1 MNRSR
6 LGGQLLRC
14 ESPMQSS
21 LITRLCSAGG
31 LILTLAAPGFAFS
44 DTQNFWA
51 SRCIQELANRGIV
64 GGYPD
69 GSFRPNNPVT
79 RAEFAAL
86 VDRAFLTGSGTR
98 GGATFRDVSRNFWA
112 YDAINQAAGA
122 GFLSGYPDGT
132 FRPAQNIPR
141 VQVLVALSSGL
152 NVTPTQSPEVILN
165 RLYQDAMSIPA
176 YARPG
181 VAAASEQQLV
191 VNYPEV
197 TILRPNQLASRA
209 DVAASLC
216 QGLRLAAIP
225 NQYIA
230 GYVPATPAQPRTA
243 TIPQGTLMV
252 TRSGT
257 QRVILAPQETL
268 PLTLNVAQ
276 EVRDSQGRVVIPA
289 GSTIQGR
296 LQGSQFVAQTITI
309 GGQTLPLNATSQP
322 VRRTQAV
329 TERSLRPIL
338 PGALVGTAAA
348 ALIAGVSGDRR
359 IEAGEVLAG
368 TVTGAAAGLNW
379 GRKPEQALRDFG
391 IGAGLGAAVGGLSGD
406 RRVTPTEVL
415 GGAVLGSVVGGAA
428 DRRQIREVIV
438 VEPATD
444 LVLTVNQPLAVPLP

>member
-1 MNRSR
+1 MHTTWMTR
-6 LGGQLLRC
+6 LGL
-14 ESPMQSS
+14 
-21 LITRLCSAGG
+21 AGG
-31 LILTLAAPGFAFS
+31 LILTLATPGFAFS

-86 VDRAFLTGSGTR
+86 VDRAFLTGSGAR

-132 FRPAQNIPR
+132 FRPEQNIPR

-152 NVTPTQSPEVILN
+152 NVTPTQPPAGILN
-165 RLYQDAMSIPA
+165 RLYQDAMSIPD

-191 VNYPEV
+191 VNYPDV
-197 TILRPNQLASRA
+197 NILRPNQLASRA

-230 GYVPATPAQPRTA
+230 GYMPTTPAQPSTA

-268 PLTLNVAQ
+268 PLTLDVAQ

-289 GSTIQGR
+289 GSKIQGR
-296 LQGSQFVAQTITI
+296 LQPAGPGSQFVAQTITI

-322 VRRTQAV
+322 VRRTQEV
-329 TERSLRPIL
+329 SERSLRPIL

-379 GRKPEQALRDFG
+379 GRKPGQALRDFG

-444 LVLTVNQPLAVPLP
+444 LVLTVNEPLTVPLP

>member
-1 MNRSR
+1 MHNSLRLR
-6 LGGQLLRC
+6 LLGG
-14 ESPMQSS
+14 
-21 LITRLCSAGG
+21 GG
-31 LILTLAAPGFAFS
+31 LVLALATPGFAFS

-51 SRCIQELANRGIV
+51 NTCIQQLANRSIV

-79 RAEFAAL
+79 RAEFATM
-86 VDRAFLTGSGTR
+86 VNQAFLSSSGAR
-98 GGATFRDVSRNFWA
+98 SGGNFRDVSQNFWA
-112 YDAINQAAGA
+112 YDAISQAAGA

-132 FRPAQNIPR
+132 FRPGQNIPR
-141 VQVLVALSSGL
+141 VQVLVALASGL
-152 NVTPTQSPEVILN
+152 NVTPTQSPEVTLT
-165 RLYQDAMSIPA
+165 RLYQDAGSIPD

-197 TILRPNQLASRA
+197 NVLRPNQLATRA

-230 GYVPATPAQPRTA
+230 GYAPAAPAQPQTA
-243 TIPQGTLMV
+243 TLPQGTLIL

-257 QRVILAPQETL
+257 QRVILAPQESI
-268 PLTLNVAQ
+268 PLSLNVAQ
-276 EVRDSQGRVVIPA
+276 EVRDSQGRVVLPA

-296 LQGSQFVAQTITI
+296 LQPAGQGSQFVAQQITVR
-309 GGQTLPLNATSQP
+309 GQTLALNATSP
-322 VRRTQAV
+322 VVRRTQEV
-329 TERSLRPIL
+329 SERSLRPIL

-368 TVTGAAAGLNW
+368 TVAGAAAGLNV
-379 GRKPEQALRDFG
+379 GRNPGPALRDFG
-391 IGAGLGAAVGGLSGD
+391 IGAGLGAAVAGLSGN
-406 RRVTPTEVL
+406 RQVTPTHVL
-415 GGAVLGSVVGGAA
+415 GGAVLGAVVGGAA
-428 DRRQIREVIV
+428 DRRQIREVVV

-444 LVLTVNQPLAVPLP
+444 LVLTVNQSLTVPLP

>member
-1 MNRSR
+1 MQTSR
-6 LGGQLLRC
+6 IVRLIGG
-14 ESPMQSS
+14 
-21 LITRLCSAGG
+21 GG
-31 LILTLAAPGFAFS
+31 LVLALATPSFAFS
-44 DTQNFWA
+44 DTQGFWA
-51 SRCIQELANRGIV
+51 NTCIQQLANRGII

-79 RAEFAAL
+79 RAEFATM
-86 VDRAFLTGSGTR
+86 VNRAFLSGSGVQGR
-98 GGATFRDVSRNFWA
+98 VGFRDVPRNFWA

-122 GFLSGYPDGT
+122 GFLSGYPDGA
-132 FRPAQNIPR
+132 FRPGQNIPR

-152 NVTPTQSPEVILN
+152 NIAPTQPVDGTLN
-165 RLYQDAMSIPA
+165 RLYVDAANIPN

-191 VNYPEV
+191 VNYPDV
-197 TILRPNQLASRA
+197 NVLRPNQLASRA

-225 NQYIA
+225 SQYIA
-230 GYVPATPAQPRTA
+230 GFVPLAPTQPQTA
-243 TIPQGTLMV
+243 TLPQGTLIV
-252 TRSGT
+252 TRSGS
-257 QRVILAPQETL
+257 QRVIVAPQDSL
-268 PLTLNVAQ
+268 PLTVNVAQ
-276 EVRDSQGRVVIPA
+276 DVRDSQGRVIVPA
-289 GSTIQGR
+289 GSTIRGR
-296 LQGSQFVAQTITI
+296 LQPAGQGSQFVAQEITVR
-309 GGQTLPLNATSQP
+309 GQTFSLNAASQP
-322 VRRTQAV
+322 VRRTQEV
-329 TERSLRPIL
+329 SERSLRPIL

-379 GRKPEQALRDFG
+379 GRKPGQALRDFG

-438 VEPATD
+438 LEPGTD
-444 LVLTVNQPLAVPLP
+444 LVLTVNQPLTLPLE

>member
-1 MNRSR
+1 MHTTWMTR
-6 LGGQLLRC
+6 LGV
-14 ESPMQSS
+14 
-21 LITRLCSAGG
+21 AGG

-86 VDRAFLTGSGTR
+86 VDRAFLTGSGAR

-132 FRPAQNIPR
+132 FRPEQNIPR

-197 TILRPNQLASRA
+197 NILRPNQLASRA

-230 GYVPATPAQPRTA
+230 GYIPMTPAQPSTA

-268 PLTLNVAQ
+268 PLTLDVAQ

-289 GSTIQGR
+289 GSKIQGR
-296 LQGSQFVAQTITI
+296 LQPAGPGSQFVAQTITI

-329 TERSLRPIL
+329 SERSLRPIL

-379 GRKPEQALRDFG
+379 GRKPGQALRDFG

-444 LVLTVNQPLAVPLP
+444 LVLTVNQPLTVPLP

>member
-1 MNRSR
+1 MQTSR
-6 LGGQLLRC
+6 IVRLLGG
-14 ESPMQSS
+14 
-21 LITRLCSAGG
+21 GG
-31 LILTLAAPGFAFS
+31 LVLALATPGFAFS

-51 SRCIQELANRGIV
+51 NACIQQLANRGII

-79 RAEFAAL
+79 RAEFATM
-86 VDRAFLTGSGTR
+86 VNRAFLSGTNV
-98 GGATFRDVSRNFWA
+98 GMGADFRDVSRNFWA
-112 YDAINQAAGA
+112 FDAIERAAGA

-132 FRPAQNIPR
+132 FRPGQNIPR

-152 NVTPTQSPEVILN
+152 NLTPTQPVDWTLE
-165 RLYQDAMSIPA
+165 RLYVDAGSIPN
-176 YARPG
+176 YARTG
-181 VAAASEQQLV
+181 VAAASQEQLV
-191 VNYPEV
+191 VNYPDV
-197 TILRPNQLASRA
+197 RVLRPNQLASRA

-225 NQYIA
+225 GQYIA
-230 GYVPATPAQPRTA
+230 DFPPPAPAQPQA
-243 TIPQGTLMV
+243 AMLSQGTLIV

-257 QRVILAPQETL
+257 QRVILAPQDSV

-276 EVRDSQGRVVIPA
+276 EVRDAQGRVVIPA

-296 LQGSQFVAQTITI
+296 LQPAGQGSQFVAEQITVR
-309 GGQTLPLNATSQP
+309 GQTLSLNATSQP
-322 VRRTQAV
+322 VRRTQEV
-329 TERSLRPIL
+329 SERSLRPIL

-379 GRKPEQALRDFG
+379 GRRPGQALRDFG

-438 VEPATD
+438 LEPGTD
-444 LVLTVNQPLAVPLP
+444 LVLTVNQPLTVPLP

>member
-1 MNRSR
+1 M
-6 LGGQLLRC
+6 
-14 ESPMQSS
+14 
-21 LITRLCSAGG
+21 
-31 LILTLAAPGFAFS
+31 ILALATPGFAFS
-44 DTQNFWA
+44 DTQNIWA
-51 SRCIQELANRGIV
+51 NTCIQQLANRGII

-79 RAEFAAL
+79 RAEFATM
-86 VDRAFLTGSGTR
+86 VNRAFLSGSGAR
-98 GGATFRDVSRNFWA
+98 GGASFQDVSRNFWA

-132 FRPAQNIPR
+132 FRPGQNIPR

-152 NVTPTQSPEVILN
+152 NVNPTQSPEVTLN
-165 RLYQDAMSIPA
+165 RLYQDAVSIPD
-176 YARPG
+176 YARTG

-191 VNYPEV
+191 VNYPDANV
-197 TILRPNQLASRA
+197 LRPNQLAVRA

-230 GYVPATPAQPRTA
+230 GYAPAVPAQPQTA
-243 TIPQGTLMV
+243 TVPQGTLIL
-252 TRSGT
+252 TRSGS
-257 QRVILAPQETL
+257 QRVILSPQETL

-276 EVRDSQGRVVIPA
+276 EVRDSQGRVVLPA
-289 GSTIQGR
+289 GSTISGR
-296 LQGSQFVAQTITI
+296 WQPAGQGSQFVAQQINVR
-309 GGQTLPLNATSQP
+309 GQTLAFNATSQP
-322 VRRTQAV
+322 VRRTQEIS
-329 TERSLRPIL
+329 ERSLRPIL

-379 GRKPEQALRDFG
+379 GRTPGQALRDFG

-406 RRVTPTEVL
+406 RRVTPTQVL

-428 DRRQIREVIV
+428 DRRQIQAVIV
-438 VEPATD
+438 VEPQTD
-444 LVLTVNQPLAVPLP
+444 LVLTVNQPVSVPLP